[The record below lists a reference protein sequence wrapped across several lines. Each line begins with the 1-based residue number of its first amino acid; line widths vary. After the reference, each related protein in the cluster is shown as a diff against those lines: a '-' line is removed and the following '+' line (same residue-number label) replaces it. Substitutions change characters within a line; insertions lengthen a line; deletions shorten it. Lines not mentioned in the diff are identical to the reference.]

1 MRVLVLK
8 RRKVDKA
15 KSRGLNLPN
24 GKLMK
29 TIGEEGYKC
38 LGILECDK
46 AKEKEMKAEFV
57 REYKR
62 EKRLK
67 LILRSK
73 LNGQNKIKA
82 INCWAVA
89 MRYGAGV
96 LEWRFD
102 ELTEFDR
109 KNWKLFT
116 IHKGLPPKSDID
128 RLYDSRK
135 EGGRGLVKCGS
146 TIGSEEN
153 NVG

>member
-8 RRKVDKA
+8 RGKVDKA
-15 KSRGLNLPN
+15 KSRDLNLPN

-29 TIGEEGYKC
+29 MIGEERYKF
-38 LGILECDK
+38 LGILEYNK
-46 AKEKEMKAEFV
+46 TKEKEMKVEFV

-62 EKRLK
+62 RLK

-73 LNGQNKIKA
+73 LNGENKMTA
-82 INCWAVA
+82 INCWAVK

-102 ELTEFDR
+102 ERKELDR
-109 KNWKLFT
+109 KNRKLLT
-116 IHKGLPPKSDID
+116 MHKGLHPKSDID

-135 EGGRGLVKCGS
+135 EGGRGLVSCES

-153 NVG
+153 NLG

>member
-1 MRVLVLK
+1 
-8 RRKVDKA
+8 
-15 KSRGLNLPN
+15 
-24 GKLMK
+24 
-29 TIGEEGYKC
+29 
-38 LGILECDK
+38 
-46 AKEKEMKAEFV
+46 
-57 REYKR
+57 
-62 EKRLK
+62 
-67 LILRSK
+67 
-73 LNGQNKIKA
+73 
-82 INCWAVA
+82 

-153 NVG
+153 NVGCYLKNSNENLVQGVRHVRVLKFRESLKERL